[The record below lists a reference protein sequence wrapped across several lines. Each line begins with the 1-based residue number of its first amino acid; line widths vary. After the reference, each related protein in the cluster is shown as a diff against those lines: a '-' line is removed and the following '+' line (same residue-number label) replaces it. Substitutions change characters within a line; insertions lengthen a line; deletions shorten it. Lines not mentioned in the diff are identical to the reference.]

1 MFYTVYIKRD
11 HTKFDGIGVGQM
23 CESGAEYK
31 KRLFDMYSDAML
43 LNVMKIFK
51 VPTGSQFNPYAPQFE
66 MRPFAVWQTD
76 DLIEEM
82 KFGGQ
87 DLNSVMTMTQMVT
100 RGLDTVTGVQEYM
113 TGRES
118 MADPS
123 APASKT
129 LALIQE
135 ANITI
140 GECIEQHG
148 EGIKPIGYDVIEN
161 MFQFGDDN
169 MEYRVLDKKA
179 GALWNK
185 MSKDDLIKKADY
197 RVRGKAEDMNEM
209 VFEQNTFAIY
219 NAMMQNP
226 LILNRMKSI
235 KEVSLNLLK
244 AYKTPNY
251 EVILPT
257 DEELFDEQVKIQ
269 IEANRRMLQEEAL
282 AQAEQFGRQA
292 QKHIADAQAHSKI
305 VSEVGKKMQE
315 QAQLVQPTSEE
326 IRMQGLQKPQEGV

>member
-1 MFYTVYIKRD
+1 
-11 HTKFDGIGVGQM
+11 
-23 CESGAEYK
+23 
-31 KRLFDMYSDAML
+31 
-43 LNVMKIFK
+43 
-51 VPTGSQFNPYAPQFE
+51 
-66 MRPFAVWQTD
+66 
-76 DLIEEM
+76 
-82 KFGGQ
+82 
-87 DLNSVMTMTQMVT
+87 
-100 RGLDTVTGVQEYM
+100 
-113 TGRES
+113 
-118 MADPS
+118 
-123 APASKT
+123 
-129 LALIQE
+129 
-135 ANITI
+135 
-140 GECIEQHG
+140 
-148 EGIKPIGYDVIEN
+148 
-161 MFQFGDDN
+161 
-169 MEYRVLDKKA
+169 
-179 GALWNK
+179 
-185 MSKDDLIKKADY
+185 
-197 RVRGKAEDMNEM
+197 MNEM